1 MNLFDLCIIL
11 LAVLMGVSGWHEGLV
26 RGGVK
31 LIGFLLILVALS
43 VCAGQITEFAR
54 GIEGIPSRLAI
65 PIVFIGIFIAGSIL
79 FAVLAEALR
88 KVVHLTPLGLADS
101 GLGML
106 FGAVKAFFIA
116 GIVALVF
123 SFMPAHGAL
132 KTQYEHSRF
141 GNCLAELVK
150 KTIPAAT
157 SAGIGILKYFTPPAK
172 PGSPEKQLI
181 PENPSTPEQ
190 QKKRNGSSNYTI

>member
-31 LIGFLLILVALS
+31 LIGFILTIIVVS
-43 VCAGQITEFAR
+43 VCAAQIMEFAR

-65 PIVFIGIFIAGSIL
+65 PIVFIGVFIAGSIL

-106 FGAVKAFFIA
+106 FGAVKALFIA
-116 GIVALVF
+116 GIVALIF
-123 SFMPAHGAL
+123 SFMPAKGAL
-132 KTQYEHSRF
+132 KVQYEQSRF
-141 GNCLAELVK
+141 GSCLAQLVK

-157 SAGIGILKYFTPPAK
+157 TAGIGILKHFTPSSAPE
-172 PGSPEKQLI
+172 SPVK
-181 PENPSTPEQ
+181 PSTPEQ